1 MKQISSPLLALGFV
15 FFTLLSLLS
24 VNPTWESGPLALS
37 DNGVRVSEVGLR
49 VTFQQ

>member
-1 MKQISSPLLALGFV
+1 MKQISSSVLALVFV

-24 VNPTWESGPLALS
+24 VNPTRESGPLALS
-37 DNGVRVSEVGLR
+37 NAGARVSEVGLR

>member
-1 MKQISSPLLALGFV
+1 MKQISSTFLALVFV

-37 DNGVRVSEVGLR
+37 DDGAKVSEVGLR
-49 VTFQQ
+49 VTFQR

>member
-1 MKQISSPLLALGFV
+1 MKQISSTLLALVFV

-24 VNPTWESGPLALS
+24 VNPTWENGPLALS
-37 DNGVRVSEVGLR
+37 DNGERLSDVGLR

>member
-1 MKQISSPLLALGFV
+1 MKQISSSVLALVFV

-24 VNPTWESGPLALS
+24 VNPTRESGPLALS
-37 DNGVRVSEVGLR
+37 NGGTRVSEVGLR

>member
-1 MKQISSPLLALGFV
+1 MKQISSPLLALVFV

-24 VNPTWESGPLALS
+24 VNPTWESGPLALAG
-37 DNGVRVSEVGLR
+37 NGVRVSEVGLR

>member
-1 MKQISSPLLALGFV
+1 MKHISSTLLALVFV

-24 VNPTWESGPLALS
+24 VNPTWENGPLALS
-37 DNGVRVSEVGLR
+37 DNGERLSDVGLR